1 MSSTGVEQFVGPEGG
16 LDEWFVIEGDNL
28 QRVFVV
34 AVGRA
39 GANIS
44 HASLG
49 LAFCG
54 GVISLH
60 KARVFVAAQIV
71 GKLDISLE
79 VAIYVGAP
87 VNPWEATYGHAVPVD
102 EKNGE
107 CAPWLMP

>member
-39 GANIS
+39 GANIP

-49 LAFCG
+49 LAFRG
-54 GVISLH
+54 GVISLY
-60 KARVFVAAQIV
+60 KARVLVAAQIV

-79 VAIYVGAP
+79 VAIYIGAP

-102 EKNGE
+102 EKT
-107 CAPWLMP
+107 ASARVP

>member
-49 LAFCG
+49 LAFRG
-54 GVISLH
+54 GVISLY
-60 KARVFVAAQIV
+60 KARVLVAAQIV
-71 GKLDISLE
+71 G
-79 VAIYVGAP
+79 
-87 VNPWEATYGHAVPVD
+87 N
-102 EKNGE
+102 
-107 CAPWLMP
+107 